1 MKKVLYLLLLI
12 SSFFI
17 LFLEVKAED
26 TDLEEVGDVTTGE
39 VIQQDPV
46 EEVVEGKTNHF
57 TITKSIKSNETTP
70 ITSIIPDIQPNE
82 VQDIETTIGDE
93 DIIKIED
100 GAIVTNTLANGVVTA
115 GETDITI
122 RYGDDV
128 YVIHVVV
135 NEEDVPKELELAKEE
150 TVKEEKTNGKKVKNP
165 KTSDYLITLLVV
177 LGITGVLFVT
187 LKQKKTY

>member
-46 EEVVEGKTNHF
+46 EEVVEGKTNHY

-100 GAIVTNTLANGVVTA
+100 GAIVPVSA